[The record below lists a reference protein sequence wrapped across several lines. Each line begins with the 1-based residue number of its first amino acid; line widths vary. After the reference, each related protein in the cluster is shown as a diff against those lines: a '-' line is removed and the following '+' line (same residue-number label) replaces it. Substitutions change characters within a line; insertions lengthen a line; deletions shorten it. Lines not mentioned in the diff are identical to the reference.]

1 MLAGADVAPSS
12 ASSAQINGTCVA
24 LITEMSEGKRR
35 HRKAVLKRGELE
47 KASIAYIIGFQG
59 IIAAGDG
66 EQVMMLNML
75 KSTQYNTP
83 VDV

>member
-24 LITEMSEGKRR
+24 LITEMSERRRR

-47 KASIAYIIGFQG
+47 KASIAYIAGFQG
-59 IIAAGDG
+59 IIAARDG
-66 EQVMMLNML
+66 EQVMILNML
-75 KSTQYNTP
+75 KSTQYNIP
-83 VDV
+83 R